1 MAAPPPPPARQTAE
15 RTLAEVAE
23 ANMFKSY
30 VSRPDLVTWI
40 KLHST
45 QQGKQ
50 VKCLRTASCGHRAT
64 FVCDTYHGPTPNTP
78 FQCGYKVV
86 IKRSR
91 SKKSCNQRSPW
102 YMDRERSHY
111 QHSGN
116 CLSRATITGREAKVY
131 TSDKAGGKIKEIQKR
146 IARATK
152 ISTGSVPPSVAYQ
165 IRLGC
170 TYTSFQNYE
179 GNWGK
184 LDRWGK
190 EFEELNPGS
199 KFHLEVDEE
208 GRFQRMF
215 VGIGSAVRVAQQTG
229 IEFSGIDATFFR
241 HVKYKGRVLIL
252 VTRDGNNKLLLLAW
266 VIATK
271 ENAVNYKYMAE
282 KVKEMEDLKGYL
294 NRPQHL
300 LYSDRHK
307 GIPAFENE
315 FDCGTAHCIV
325 HVADNAK
332 DWVKK
337 HYGAAVSSMS
347 ITVECMYY
355 EVSYTAHS
363 TYQTGSQIRV
373 GSDSPH
379 SKVYDS

>member
-1 MAAPPPPPARQTAE
+1 MTAPLTADRKLTE
-15 RTLAEVAE
+15 AEE
-23 ANMFKSY
+23 NMFKFY
-30 VSRPDLVTWI
+30 DERKHLVTWI

-50 VKCLRTASCGHRAT
+50 VKCLRKASCGHRAT
-64 FVCDTYHGPTPNTP
+64 YVCATNHGPTTNTP

-91 SKKSCNQRSPW
+91 SKKSRNQW
-102 YMDRERSHY
+102 YLDRETSNY
-111 QHSGN
+111 KHSAN
-116 CLSRATITGREAKVY
+116 CLAQAKVTSREAKVY
-131 TSDKAGGKIKEIQKR
+131 TVDKTGGKIKEIQKR

-152 ISTGSVPPSVAYQ
+152 ISTGSVPQSVAYQ

-170 TYTSFQNYE
+170 TYNYNGLQNYA

-184 LDRWGK
+184 LDRWGR
-190 EFEELNPGS
+190 EFEEFNPGS

-215 VGIGSAVRVAQQTG
+215 IGIGSAVRVAQRTG

-252 VTRDGNNKLLLLAW
+252 VTRDGNNQLLLLAW

-271 ENAVNYKYMAE
+271 ENKVNYKYMAE
-282 KVKEMEDLKGYL
+282 KVKEMEGLKGYL

-307 GIPAFENE
+307 GIPAFENQ

-332 DWVKK
+332 VWVKT
-337 HYGAAVSSMS
+337 HYGAEVSSMS
-347 ITVECMYY
+347 NACVNEI
-355 EVSYTAHS
+355 SYTAHS
-363 TYQTGSQIRV
+363 T
-373 GSDSPH
+373 
-379 SKVYDS
+379 